1 MDWLKRLIQP
11 RKCPE
16 CGGRLHK
23 VIASD
28 ESFYQERADMSSSV
42 RMSTTPSGYIRR
54 IMFIPVYLECEK
66 CDYRVRIRNI
76 RTRA

>member
-1 MDWLKRLIQP
+1 MDWIKRLIHP

-16 CGGRLHK
+16 CGGRLRK

-28 ESFYQERADMSSSV
+28 ESYHQEQADMSSSV
-42 RMSTTPSGYIRR
+42 RMSATPSGYVRR
-54 IMFIPVYLECEK
+54 IVFIPVYLECEQ
-66 CDYRVRIRNI
+66 CDYRVRTRNI